1 MDEETEQ
8 ALVAHLFYRALV
20 NVPILVRNWYEACKD
35 RQLSLA
41 FSAAVTKQ
49 FSPVLI
55 GHEFALLRDPTAL
68 QQLEDEN
75 LTVKVS
81 SGAAE
86 ITASYMIDEQP
97 MEIGV
102 RLPPEFPLRSVEVKD
117 LKRVGVPENKWRGWL
132 LNVQQTITSR
142 VRVMRVLRVTWP
154 GVLTSLAL
162 FLQNGLILEAL
173 TLFKKNVALHFE
185 GVVECAIVGHN
196 GGSARTTRTH
206 ILLNPDFRAI
216 QCYS

>member
-1 MDEETEQ
+1 MPLILQVLGISSTSQRPVDFSRFAVDEFHVSSGLHAYSSYSCLTERRSLALEEVDGEIEQ
-8 ALVAHLFYRALV
+8 ALVAHLLYRALV

-41 FSAAVTKQ
+41 FSSAVTKH

-55 GHEFALLRDPTAL
+55 GHEFALLRDSNAL

-86 ITASYMIDEQP
+86 ITASYIIDEQP

-142 VRVMRVLRVTWP
+142 VSAPAHCRVNRLMGCRNRM
-154 GVLTSLAL
+154 A
-162 FLQNGLILEAL
+162 
-173 TLFKKNVALHFE
+173 
-185 GVVECAIVGHN
+185 
-196 GGSARTTRTH
+196 
-206 ILLNPDFRAI
+206 
-216 QCYS
+216 